1 MNVINLQ
8 SSTGELYSIIKP
20 CGQSAKSKEIFRNIF
35 LFQITTLITLFV
47 MTDQP
52 FLFSDSNFEASCVH
66 VDLSKTA
73 TWIIIFTN
81 GVYTFATLFIENCLS
96 KNVTRKTLNRMCISY
111 LWPWNS
117 SFSTSLSCSCV
128 NKLHFLCYLY
138 KSVGDCFCAGFKER
152 PPRHEDKF
160 TCCCF
165 FFLKTQPHDSVI
177 KRKIGTAKLSFTN
190 LVHKW

>member
-20 CGQSAKSKEIFRNIF
+20 CGHSAKSKDIFRNIF

-73 TWIIIFTN
+73 T
-81 GVYTFATLFIENCLS
+81 
-96 KNVTRKTLNRMCISY
+96 LN
-111 LWPWNS
+111 N
-117 SFSTSLSCSCV
+117 
-128 NKLHFLCYLY
+128 NLY
-138 KSVGDCFCAGFKER
+138 KR
-152 PPRHEDKF
+152 PIHVRDF
-160 TCCCF
+160 
-165 FFLKTQPHDSVI
+165 
-177 KRKIGTAKLSFTN
+177 
-190 LVHKW
+190 VH